1 MELLADLEARGLV
14 HDTTDRDALRRRLAE
29 GPIGVYVG
37 FDPTADSLHVGHLF
51 GQLMLRRFQLAGH
64 RPFPLAGGA
73 TGMVGDPGGRSE
85 ERTLLDLPTLRANT
99 EAIRGQLASFLD
111 FEPGPYQATLVNNA
125 DWTEP
130 VGVLDFLRD
139 VGKHITLNQMVAK
152 ESVRQRMASANGISY
167 TEFSYMLLQAFDFQ
181 WLYEHHGVELQ
192 MGGSDQWG
200 NITTGIDLIRKT
212 LGQTAYGMTWPLLLK
227 ADGGKFGKTADGSV
241 WLDPAKTSPFQFR
254 QFWFQTDDDRVE
266 QYLKWFSF
274 LGLDEI
280 EALVAEH
287 HADPGRQRAQRVL
300 AQELTTLVHG
310 PGASATVEA
319 AADVLF
325 GGDPTQASDETFATL
340 ANEIPTTT
348 VATAP
353 ASLIELLV
361 HTGLA
366 SSNGDARRTIGAGGV
381 YVNGVRGA
389 EGPIEPERLVR
400 GRFALVRKGKSNYH
414 LVVIGAS

>member
-1 MELLADLEARGLV
+1 M
-14 HDTTDRDALRRRLAE
+14 
-29 GPIGVYVG
+29 
-37 FDPTADSLHVGHLF
+37 
-51 GQLMLRRFQLAGH
+51 
-64 RPFPLAGGA
+64 RPGWWAI
-73 TGMVGDPGGRSE
+73 PGGRSE
-85 ERTLLDLPTLRANT
+85 ERTLLDLATLRANT

-274 LGLDEI
+274 LSLDEI

-287 HADPGRQRAQRVL
+287 RADPGRQRAQRVL

-310 PGASATVEA
+310 PAASATVEA

-325 GGDPTQASDETFATL
+325 GGDPTRASDETFATL
-340 ANEIPTTT
+340 AHEIPTTT

-366 SSNGDARRTIGAGGV
+366 SSNGDARRTIASGGV

-389 EGPIEPERLVR
+389 EGPIGPERLVR
-400 GRFALVRKGKSNYH
+400 GRFILVRKGKSNYH